1 MREFVTERSKKIM
14 EQFITIIIMAVI
26 GAVIGGVTNHL
37 AIKMLFH
44 PYEAKY
50 IFGKRIPFTPGL
62 IPKRRDELAVQ
73 LGKTVVDHLLT
84 PESLKRK
91 LKDPA
96 FHQILLG
103 MANDGLKK
111 VFTTKQTLAELLDA
125 IGIKDAQDKTN
136 KAIRKLVEKKY
147 IEFMMSKSGQSLS
160 SLLSK
165 GTKQKV
171 EQVIPVIAKQICEK
185 AVDYFESEEGKQR
198 LERMIDDFL
207 MKKGMLGNM
216 IQMFLGNAKVID
228 KVQPEIIKFFKHEG
242 TSELFES
249 LIEKEWKKL
258 QEKTVDEAEA
268 FIGRETVLEGIQ
280 NIVDRTV
287 SVESLFEKPVSELV
301 APAHSYVQK
310 VVPVA
315 VEKAGG
321 FLVGRIDSL
330 MSQLKLEDI
339 VREQVESFSVERIE
353 ELILGIS
360 KREFKMITY
369 LGALLGG
376 IIGVVQ
382 GIIALFLV

>member
-1 MREFVTERSKKIM
+1 M

-26 GAVIGGVTNHL
+26 GAAIGGVTNHL

-50 IFGKRIPFTPGL
+50 LFRKRIPFTPGL

-96 FHQILLG
+96 FHQILLR
-103 MANDGLKK
+103 MANDGLEK
-111 VFTTKQTLAELLDA
+111 VFTTKQTLAEVLDA
-125 IGIKDAQDKTN
+125 IGIKEAQDKTKN
-136 KAIRKLVEKKY
+136 AVRKLVEKKY
-147 IEFMMSKSGQSLS
+147 IEFMTSKSGESLS
-160 SLLSK
+160 SLLSE

-171 EQVIPVIAKQICEK
+171 DQVIPVIAKQICEK
-185 AVDYFESEEGKQR
+185 AVEYFESEEGKRR

-216 IQMFLGNAKVID
+216 IQMFLGNTKVID

-258 QEKTVDEAEA
+258 QEKTVDEAEE
-268 FIGRETVLEGIQ
+268 FIGRETMLEGIQ
-280 NIVDRTV
+280 SIVDRTI
-287 SVESLFEKPVSELV
+287 SVDTLFAKPVSELV

-310 VVPVA
+310 VVPVV
-315 VEKAGG
+315 VEKAGD
-321 FLVGRIDSL
+321 FLVERIDSL

-382 GIIALFLV
+382 GVIALFIA

>member
-1 MREFVTERSKKIM
+1 M

-50 IFGKRIPFTPGL
+50 LFRKRIPFTPGL

-96 FHQILLG
+96 FHQILLR
-103 MANDGLKK
+103 MASDGLEK
-111 VFTTKQTLAELLDA
+111 VFTTKQTLAEVLDA
-125 IGIKDAQDKTN
+125 IGIKEAQDKTKN
-136 KAIRKLVEKKY
+136 AVRKLVEKKY
-147 IEFMMSKSGQSLS
+147 IEFMTSKSGESLS
-160 SLLSK
+160 SLLSE

-171 EQVIPVIAKQICEK
+171 DQVIPVIAKQICEK
-185 AVDYFESEEGKQR
+185 AVEYFESEEGKRR

-216 IQMFLGNAKVID
+216 IQMFLGNTKVID

-258 QEKTVDEAEA
+258 QEKTVDEAEE
-268 FIGRETVLEGIQ
+268 FIGRETMLEGIQ
-280 NIVDRTV
+280 SIVDRTI
-287 SVESLFEKPVSELV
+287 SVDTLFAKPVSELV

-310 VVPVA
+310 VVPVV
-315 VEKAGG
+315 VEKAGD
-321 FLVGRIDSL
+321 FLVERIDSL

-382 GIIALFLV
+382 GVIALFIA